1 MIEED
6 KAITDFNRQKKR
18 HDWKAGRKFIAFL
31 LCLAALII
39 LSIMD
44 KIDNV
49 SDSILWLFALY
60 VTGNVAQKFNKGG
73 SLNDR

>member
-6 KAITDFNRQKKR
+6 AAITDFYKGKKG

-31 LCLAALII
+31 LCLAALIT
-39 LSIMD
+39 LSIMG

-73 SLNDR
+73 VTNDR